1 MDINF
6 FKKEIQPILEG
17 YNFQYSSFPNGDFG
31 DLERVEFEGHNKI
44 GTVDFWSKGWIS
56 IDIYDLILDDQLI
69 NLLLGPDEEQ
79 LKAIETLVSILNGVV
94 DNGN

>member
-1 MDINF
+1 MGINF

>member
-6 FKKEIQPILEG
+6 FKKKIEPILVR
-17 YNFQYSSFPNGDFG
+17 YSFQYTSFLDGDFG
-31 DLERVEFEGHNKI
+31 DLERVEFEGHNKV

-56 IDIYDLILDDQLI
+56 IDIYDLVLDDQRL

-79 LKAIETLVSILNGVV
+79 LKAIETLVKLLNGIEE
-94 DNGN
+94 NGN

>member
-6 FKKEIQPILEG
+6 FKKKIEPILVG
-17 YNFQYSSFPNGDFG
+17 YSFQYTSFLDGDFG
-31 DLERVEFEGHNKI
+31 DLERVEFEGNNKV

-56 IDIYDLILDDQLI
+56 IDIYDLILDDQRL

-79 LKAIETLVSILNGVV
+79 LKAIETLVKLLNGIEE
-94 DNGN
+94 NGN

>member
-6 FKKEIQPILEG
+6 FRKEIEPLLEG
-17 YNFQYSSFPNGDFG
+17 YDFQYISFPEGDFG

-44 GTVDFWSKGWIS
+44 GTVDFWSKEWIS

-79 LKAIETLVSILNGVV
+79 LKAIETLVKILNGVE
-94 DNGN
+94 DKEH

>member
-56 IDIYDLILDDQLI
+56 IDIYDLILDDQLM

-79 LKAIETLVSILNGVV
+79 LKAIETLVSILNAVV

>member
-79 LKAIETLVSILNGVV
+79 LKAIETLVSILNAVV